1 MIRSFILATVAVAC
15 IVLAV
20 SRLQQAS
27 SIPRSEARGGKGPVV
42 VELFTSEGCSSC
54 PPADALLR
62 RLEESKSLDGTD
74 VIVIGWHVD
83 YWDHQGW
90 KDRFSSP
97 DFTQRQHDYADA
109 FASDQVYTPQMVV
122 DGRTEFI
129 GSDEAKARTAI
140 HQASL
145 EGKAAISLS
154 VKQLAPGKIE
164 LQSDVRDL
172 PAVTSAA
179 QVVILLV
186 ESNLETQVRAGENQ
200 GVTMKHAAVV
210 RLIKPAGSVQ
220 PGQAHHQV
228 SQLTLE
234 KGWKLQDLR
243 AVLLLHDAR
252 DRRILG
258 AASIPLQ

>member
-1 MIRSFILATVAVAC
+1 MIRSFILATVAVVC

-27 SIPRSEARGGKGPVV
+27 SKTSPEVRGGKGPVV

-62 RLEESKSLDGTD
+62 RLEDSKSLDGTD
-74 VIVIGWHVD
+74 VIAIGWHVD

-97 DFTQRQHDYADA
+97 DFTRRQHDYADA
-109 FASDQVYTPQMVV
+109 FASDQVYTPQMIV
-122 DGRTEFI
+122 DGRTEFV
-129 GSDEAKARTAI
+129 GSDEPKARNAI

-145 EGKAAISLS
+145 LKKAAISLS

-164 LQSDVRDL
+164 LQTDVRDL
-172 PAVTSAA
+172 PATSAGA
-179 QVVILLV
+179 RAVILLV
-186 ESNLETQVRAGENQ
+186 ERNLESQVAAGENE

-210 RLIKPAGSVQ
+210 RLVKPAGSVQ
-220 PGQAHHQV
+220 PGKTHHQV
-228 SQLTLE
+228 AQLALE

-243 AVLLLHDAR
+243 AVLLLQDAR
-252 DRRILG
+252 DRGIIG